1 MEKSKPKILDVLH
14 NRVRAAIAHLLRS
27 RHSEMRQRM
36 LEGKIRTRPHSP
48 RELQREIEEFLK
60 EDSFRYV
67 KDRECDIILLNE
79 DGTPKK
85 EKCLGR
91 PINE

>member
-1 MEKSKPKILDVLH
+1 MGKPTILDVLH
-14 NRVRAAIAHLLRS
+14 NRVKAAIAHLLRS
-27 RHSEMRQRM
+27 RHSAMRERM

-48 RELQREIEEFLK
+48 RELRRELEEFLK
-60 EDSFRYV
+60 EDSFRCT
-67 KDRECDIILLNE
+67 KDPETGIIILNE
-79 DGTPKK
+79 DGSPKK